1 MTTTNSY
8 NRQPKAFDYASPT
21 QFKFGIIKLPKVE
34 YFCTAV
40 NIPAVGVSQK
50 IQQTPLNDIPLPG
63 EKVDFSP
70 LEITFLVD
78 ENLENYKEIH
88 GWLMGIGF
96 PKDYAQARQALTAGA
111 DRFPTSSGANLTTD
125 PGKVKYGAVNIGAL
139 YSDATL
145 TILSSKNRPVQE
157 VRFNDMFPI
166 SLSGLNYNQNATDVD
181 YLTATVSFN
190 YGRYEFADVGAS
202 TTSIVSS

>member
-1 MTTTNSY
+1 MTTTNAY
-8 NRQPKAFDYASPT
+8 TRQPTKFDYASPT
-21 QFKFGIIKLPKVE
+21 QFKFSIIKLPKVE

-40 NIPAVGVSQK
+40 NVPSVSVPNS
-50 IQQTPLNDIPLPG
+50 QQNTPLANIPLPG
-63 EKVDFSP
+63 EKVTFGN
-70 LEITFLVD
+70 LEMTFLVD
-78 ENLENYKEIH
+78 ENLENYREIH

-96 PKDYAQARQALTAGA
+96 PKDYSQSREALAAGA

-157 VRFNDMFPI
+157 IRFSDVFPI
-166 SLSGLNYNQNATDVD
+166 SLSGLSYSQNATDVD
-181 YLTATVSFN
+181 YLTATVGLE
-190 YGRYEFADVGAS
+190 YRIYEFANVGAS
-202 TTSIVSS
+202 TTTITSS

>member
-8 NRQPKAFDYASPT
+8 NRQPTAFDYASPT

-70 LEITFLVD
+70 LEMTFLVD

-96 PKDYAQARQALTAGA
+96 PKDYAQAREALAAGA
-111 DRFPTSSGANLTTD
+111 DRFPTSTGANLTTD
-125 PGKVKYGAVNIGAL
+125 PGKVKYGATNIGAL

-145 TILSSKNRPVQE
+145 VVLSSKNRPVQE
-157 VRFNDMFPI
+157 VRFINMFPT
-166 SLSGLNYNQNATDVD
+166 SLSGLQYSQTATDVD

-190 YGRYEFADVGAS
+190 YNRYEFADVGAS